1 MIHPCLRP
9 SAARDRTRWRQCAV
23 SMTFFPTAVLA
34 AALATLKEILRWD
47 GQEDQMEENAR
58 RVQITRCSRE
68 KRDISRYMLEDEDL
82 SHPTSITATQFRIDV
97 GLPYPFF
104 FGLANLL
111 KVTPY
116 IKPLQ
121 KQHKKSAFDP
131 TDDRRVAIHNPVG
144 NNHRSVFNPHFRLNK
159 SCP

>member
-1 MIHPCLRP
+1 MAAVRGIDDLFSNCCSGCSFGDSQRNPALGWPGGPDGRERP
-9 SAARDRTRWRQCAV
+9 AGT
-23 SMTFFPTAVLA
+23 
-34 AALATLKEILRWD
+34 
-47 GQEDQMEENAR
+47 
-58 RVQITRCSRE
+58 QITRCSRE